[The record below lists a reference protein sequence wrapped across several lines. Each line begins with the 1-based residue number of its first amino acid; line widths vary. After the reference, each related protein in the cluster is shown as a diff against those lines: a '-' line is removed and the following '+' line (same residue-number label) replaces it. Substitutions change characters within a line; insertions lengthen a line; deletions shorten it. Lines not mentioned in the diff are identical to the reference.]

1 MNQKN
6 ESVVVRLRPM
16 GEMLKRK
23 QREPVIA
30 GRSRRDFAESVSDAT
45 ERVRQ
50 DNAKVSRENARAG
63 AWAFASGMA
72 WASFVLIV
80 IYQLTGGAA

>member
-6 ESVVVRLRPM
+6 QSAVVRLRPM

-30 GRSRRDFAESVSDAT
+30 GGV
-45 ERVRQ
+45 
-50 DNAKVSRENARAG
+50 
-63 AWAFASGMA
+63 ASG
-72 WASFVLIV
+72 FCRVGKRC
-80 IYQLTGGAA
+80 GGEGKTREREG

>member
-30 GRSRRDFAESVSDAT
+30 GGSRRDFAESVSDAT

>member
-50 DNAKVSRENARAG
+50 ENAKVSRENARAG
-63 AWAFASGMA
+63 AWAFVSGMA

>member
-1 MNQKN
+1 MKT

-16 GEMLKRK
+16 GEMLKK
-23 QREPVIA
+23 TEREPVIV
-30 GRSRRDFAESVSDAT
+30 GRSPRDFAESVSDAA

-50 DNAKVSRENARAG
+50 DNARASRENAKLG
-63 AWAFASGMA
+63 AWAFVSGMG

-80 IYQLTGGAA
+80 LYHLTGGA